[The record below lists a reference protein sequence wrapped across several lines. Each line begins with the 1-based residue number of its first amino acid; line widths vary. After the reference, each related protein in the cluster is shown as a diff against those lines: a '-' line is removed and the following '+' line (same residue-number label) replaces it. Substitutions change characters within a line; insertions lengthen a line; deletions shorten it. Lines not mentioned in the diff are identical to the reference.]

1 MVKGEL
7 EVKEVYRALAFTAVH
22 LHLMSR
28 HHQAAFEEDEEAAPR
43 HRPCRSME
51 NFRYQQNV
59 RM

>member
-1 MVKGEL
+1 M
-7 EVKEVYRALAFTAVH
+7 YRALAFTAVH

-51 NFRYQQNV
+51 NFSYQQNV